1 VRLASSGLGL
11 AGMVGLALVAAAC
24 GGSSSRGVAHVGT
37 IPTTTS
43 RSSSSDAAAYSACM
57 RKNGVAKFPD
67 PGPGGRLRL
76 DKDKL
81 AQDFDANSPGF
92 KAAANACERLLPA
105 GGSGPSSRQL
115 AEALQLALRY
125 ARCIR
130 AHGVPGFPDPKT
142 NAERN
147 GLEFD
152 FDRAHV
158 NQDSP
163 RFKAAERACIA
174 LGRGAKNA
182 LGPQSGGRGS
192 TP

>member
-1 VRLASSGLGL
+1 VRLASGLGL

-24 GGSSSRGVAHVGT
+24 GGSSSQGVAHVGT
-37 IPTTTS
+37 APTTTGG
-43 RSSSSDAAAYSACM
+43 SSSGNAAAYSACM
-57 RKNGVAKFPD
+57 RKNGVPKFPD
-67 PGPGGRLRL
+67 PGPDGRIRF
-76 DKDKL
+76 DK
-81 AQDFDANSPGF
+81 AHDFDPNSPRF
-92 KAAANACERLLPA
+92 KAAANACKRLHPP
-105 GGSGPSSRQL
+105 GGSAPSPRQL

-125 ARCIR
+125 AQCIR
-130 AHGVPGFPDPKT
+130 AHGVSTFPDPRL

-152 FDRAHV
+152 FDHAHV
-158 NQDSP
+158 NEDSP

-174 LGRGAKNA
+174 WGRGAKSA